1 MSSGRSASPES
12 SERVS
17 GYVKWFNVKSGYGFI
32 KRLDNDE
39 DVFVHQSAI
48 VKNNPDKFQRS
59 LAENEPVE
67 FIVRSG
73 QKGDE
78 AAEVTGPN
86 GTPVKVLFSFVV
98 IWSLKGSDYA
108 SGRPFFNSRDR
119 GYGQRSFASRQWK
132 DGRSDTNFASFS

>member
-86 GTPVKVLFSFVV
+86 GTPVK
-98 IWSLKGSDYA
+98 GSDYA